1 MTEKRGEDYPVAV
14 SGTFAKRVQSIDLNK
29 NVPIITHYE
38 LGNAEPIGAAEDVQ
52 TFGGRITWFPID
64 NQMEELL
71 LAPDLGGASIDDSNP
86 KGLLDF
92 QSMSPTDIRTTDD
105 TLLGVKVSSLDYALR
120 VGGDFTGTVTVEGTG
135 FTSGS
140 AISIT
145 APSGVGAYRA
155 PDIIVTVDGTQAV
168 RAQGFTIRAALQM
181 DRLMELSRDVPVENR
196 SSIPST
202 TTTIDF
208 VESDSM
214 AGNTELALAS
224 PGDIVISIGS
234 GSGGKRLTAV
244 NSVFTGL
251 GPRATINGYATRQ
264 YNYVSV
270 QDGDWGGL
278 KIDTIP

>member
-1 MTEKRGEDYPVAV
+1 MVEKRGEDYPVAV

-29 NVPIITHYE
+29 NIPIITHYE

-71 LAPDLGGASIDDSNP
+71 LLPDLGGVSIDDSNP
-86 KGLLDF
+86 QGLLDF

-105 TLLGVKVSSLDYALR
+105 TLLGVKVAALDYALR

-135 FTSGS
+135 FISGS
-140 AISIT
+140 AIT
-145 APSGVGAYRA
+145 AASPTGVGAYRA
-155 PDIIVTVDGTQAV
+155 PDIVVTVDGTQVV
-168 RAQGFTIRAALQM
+168 RAQGFTIRAAFQM
-181 DRLMELSRDVPVENR
+181 DRLMELTRDTPVENR
-196 SSIPST
+196 TSIPSV

-208 VESDSM
+208 VESDAM
-214 AGNTELALAS
+214 AGNAEPALAS
-224 PGDIVISIGS
+224 PVDIVMQVGTTT
-234 GSGGKRLTAV
+234 GGKRLTAV
-244 NSVFTGL
+244 NCVFTGL

-270 QDGDWGGL
+270 QDGTYGGL
-278 KIDTIP
+278 QIDLIP